1 MDLKFSA
8 LARFLTSPF
17 VYADLLADIFRSCSE
32 DMNVSD
38 KTDIFLIRECLPEE
52 AEALLTLWQAAGT
65 SPSITDTITDV
76 HRAIESLGSVLVAEA
91 HQRIVGSLIATFDGW
106 RGNMYRLAVHP
117 DYRRR
122 GIGRALVAEGERC
135 LAKQGVKRITALVEE
150 QYPWAIAFWSS
161 VGYEIEPGILRFFRN
176 P

>member
-1 MDLKFSA
+1 MNLSA
-8 LARFLTSPF
+8 
-17 VYADLLADIFRSCSE
+17 
-32 DMNVSD
+32 
-38 KTDIFLIRECLPEE
+38 KTDTFLIRECLPEE
-52 AEALLTLWQAAGT
+52 AETLLTLWQAAGT
-65 SPSITDTITDV
+65 SPSITDTIADV
-76 HRAIESLGSVLVAEA
+76 HRAIESLASVLVAEA
-91 HQRIVGSLIATFDGW
+91 DQRIVGSLIATFDGW

-135 LAKQGVKRITALVEE
+135 LAEQGVKRITALVEA
-150 QYPWAIAFWSS
+150 QYPWAIGFWSS